1 MNPFKNF
8 VLTISLILITGC
20 GADPDE
26 LEDLYIELSASTEIA
41 NYDEPFEL
49 TWSSNA
55 SQCYGS
61 GTIWLGEKPVV
72 GTEEFQIKRGGAY
85 TFILE
90 CRRNNEFKNQAVAV
104 SINKTVSNNFI
115 FDVTQEPSLVI
126 DMPQDHKAR
135 ITAYDRGDYNNDNIG
150 DVFFVT
156 QINNASNLHV
166 DTKFVQVLGGPFPV
180 FQEIDA
186 ENCNAT
192 GYIKMMDL
200 DQDGISDVIASS
212 RDSNSVKLQGNICTF
227 KGSQTGLVLDNDLVT
242 NETDLDFVYSDVRY
256 LASIDKNIDGVN
268 DIYILTPNGEYWIQ
282 RGAENGPAF
291 EKVEYADSFTDSYV
305 ITAGTV
311 VDFDSD
317 SNNDILLSAY
327 DQNNQGAFIAVPR
340 SADTTNWDEISIF
353 NINMP
358 IAKIVTSLD
367 YDGDANVDLLIVGDE
382 IPGDEFSPSF
392 TSTFRIYEEGET
404 GIFDNF
410 EDFDFPGKGTISLNK
425 NLFITDFDFDFD
437 GGDFLFNL
445 EGTPNTTDNFLLG
458 VKNFTEVEGE
468 PTVFSIDSVLDG
480 SLDIENFEF
489 ENQQMIFVDLDVD
502 FDLDIVVLEEIVNS
516 NSKSITLTLK
526 QNLSN

>member
-1 MNPFKNF
+1 
-8 VLTISLILITGC
+8 
-20 GADPDE
+20 
-26 LEDLYIELSASTEIA
+26 
-41 NYDEPFEL
+41 
-49 TWSSNA
+49 
-55 SQCYGS
+55 
-61 GTIWLGEKPVV
+61 
-72 GTEEFQIKRGGAY
+72 
-85 TFILE
+85 
-90 CRRNNEFKNQAVAV
+90 
-104 SINKTVSNNFI
+104 
-115 FDVTQEPSLVI
+115 
-126 DMPQDHKAR
+126 
-135 ITAYDRGDYNNDNIG
+135 
-150 DVFFVT
+150 
-156 QINNASNLHV
+156 
-166 DTKFVQVLGGPFPV
+166 
-180 FQEIDA
+180 
-186 ENCNAT
+186 
-192 GYIKMMDL
+192 
-200 DQDGISDVIASS
+200 
-212 RDSNSVKLQGNICTF
+212 
-227 KGSQTGLVLDNDLVT
+227 
-242 NETDLDFVYSDVRY
+242 
-256 LASIDKNIDGVN
+256 
-268 DIYILTPNGEYWIQ
+268 
-282 RGAENGPAF
+282 
-291 EKVEYADSFTDSYV
+291 
-305 ITAGTV
+305 
-311 VDFDSD
+311 
-317 SNNDILLSAY
+317 
-327 DQNNQGAFIAVPR
+327 
-340 SADTTNWDEISIF
+340 
-353 NINMP
+353 MP